1 MRKCRKAFMAGRICE
16 DAGDRGRPPGE
27 GQGGAPGPTGA
38 ALGGAPL
45 SPGLGG
51 VPRQRCGRRWAASG
65 PRSGGSKPSLSA
77 PAAAPRRAS
86 SAAAALSRT
95 AAFSGDGAPPRISGL
110 YGETRAAALSRAAQ
124 QPFSVLS
131 PDCGLFHLFT
141 LHTLFDRILF
151 PFAVFHRRAASADD
165 GISARY

>member
-1 MRKCRKAFMAGRICE
+1 MQTCSANAFG
-16 DAGDRGRPPGE
+16 
-27 GQGGAPGPTGA
+27 
-38 ALGGAPL
+38 
-45 SPGLGG
+45 
-51 VPRQRCGRRWAASG
+51 
-65 PRSGGSKPSLSA
+65 PSLF
-77 PAAAPRRAS
+77 

-95 AAFSGDGAPPRISGL
+95 AAVSGGGAPSRISGL

-141 LHTLFDRILF
+141 LRTLFDPILLF
-151 PFAVFHRRAASADD
+151 PFAVFHRRATSVDD

>member
-16 DAGDRGRPPGE
+16 DAGDRRRPPGE
-27 GQGGAPGPTGA
+27 GQGGAPDPAGA
-38 ALGGAPL
+38 ALGGAPM

-51 VPRQRCGRRWAASG
+51 VPRPGCGRRQAVSG
-65 PRSGGSKPSLSA
+65 PPSGGSKPSRSA

-86 SAAAALSRT
+86 SAAALSRT
-95 AAFSGDGAPPRISGL
+95 AAVSGGGAPSRISGL
-110 YGETRAAALSRAAQ
+110 YGETRAAALPRAAQ

-141 LHTLFDRILF
+141 LHTLFDPILF
-151 PFAVFHRRAASADD
+151 PFAVFHRRATSADD